1 MAYYKFWNHI
11 ERLIKFIHIVLE
23 AIPIDP
29 IIPTHNKTQ
38 LSWVCVCTRDGRL
51 RFIGKCY
58 NLLFFSKK
66 KNNNNNN
73 LWFDNRSQIHLFAC
87 WRSST
92 NHVTI
97 NFRKYL
103 FHTYNTHSPLLHK
116 NHHDPKNY
124 VCVIIFLKTIEFFL

>member
-1 MAYYKFWNHI
+1 MELYREINKTHPYCPWSHPNRH
-11 ERLIKFIHIVLE
+11 HNSNSQQN
-23 AIPIDP
+23 P
-29 IIPTHNKTQ
+29 IIMSLCLYERWETLVYRYLVIICCSSQ
-38 LSWVCVCTRDGRL
+38 
-51 RFIGKCY
+51 
-58 NLLFFSKK
+58 K